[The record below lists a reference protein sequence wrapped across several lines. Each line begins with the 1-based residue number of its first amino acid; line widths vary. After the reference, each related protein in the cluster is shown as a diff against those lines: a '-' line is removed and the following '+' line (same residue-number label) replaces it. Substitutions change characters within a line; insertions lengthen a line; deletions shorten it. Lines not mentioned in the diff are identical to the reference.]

1 MTGLQFMLQLRI
13 SCVCSCQPAL
23 QMLGMKL
30 LMRWLL
36 GTRSNDSNSATSTLR
51 LFYTIIVHEGDLMER
66 GLINRGEKAQMLLQA
81 GLCMLRL
88 AQLPVYDGCMNHEW
102 FQALALLIVVSGS

>member
-1 MTGLQFMLQLRI
+1 
-13 SCVCSCQPAL
+13 
-23 QMLGMKL
+23 MLGMKL

-66 GLINRGEKAQMLLQA
+66 GLINRGEKAQMRLQA